1 MEQKNDSFGLIHIY
15 CGDGKGK
22 TTAAV
27 GLCVRAQGRGRKCLW
42 TSFLKDYDSGEF
54 IGQTPFTLYQGEPVR
69 QFVFTMT
76 EEQKQATANE
86 HTQRLK
92 TVLAKAAQEG
102 FDLLVLDEVIA
113 SCNLDLIPVNLLIQ
127 LLHNKPSHLEV
138 ILTGRDPKP
147 ELVELAHY
155 VSEIHPVKHPYDNGV
170 PSREGIEN

>member
-1 MEQKNDSFGLIHIY
+1 MEPQKNKFGLIHIY

-27 GLCVRAQGRGRKCLW
+27 GLCVRACGRGRKCLW

-54 IGQTPFTLYQGEPVR
+54 MGTTPFTIYPGEPVR

-92 TVLAKAAQEG
+92 AVFSKAEQEN
-102 FDLLVLDEVIA
+102 FDLLVLDESIA
-113 SCNLDLIPVNLLIQ
+113 SCNLNLIPTDLLVR
-127 LLHNKPSHLEV
+127 LLQKKPSHLEV

-147 ELVELAHY
+147 ELIELAGNIND
-155 VSEIHPVKHPYDNGV
+155 ENPL
-170 PSREGIEN
+170 PS

>member
-86 HTQRLK
+86 HTPRLK
-92 TVLAKAAQEG
+92 TVFAKAAQEG

-113 SCNLDLIPVNLLIQ
+113 S
-127 LLHNKPSHLEV
+127 
-138 ILTGRDPKP
+138 
-147 ELVELAHY
+147 
-155 VSEIHPVKHPYDNGV
+155 
-170 PSREGIEN
+170 